1 MSKKNEVRMEIR
13 YDKEKDKEM
22 IDFIDT
28 YGSTRA
34 GFIKQVLKLY
44 KTQVQAS
51 NMASMPLP
59 GEGNRKQTHDKLSS
73 KKTNRKKPRLGES
86 FSSKKFDFD

>member
-59 GEGNRKQTHDKLSS
+59 GENRKQTHDKFSS
-73 KKTNRKKPRLGES
+73 KKATRKKPRLGES
-86 FSSKKFDFD
+86 FSSKKLDFD

>member
-13 YDKEKDKEM
+13 YHKEKDKEM

-59 GEGNRKQTHDKLSS
+59 GEENQTHDKFAS
-73 KKTNRKKPRLGES
+73 KKTSKKKPRLGES